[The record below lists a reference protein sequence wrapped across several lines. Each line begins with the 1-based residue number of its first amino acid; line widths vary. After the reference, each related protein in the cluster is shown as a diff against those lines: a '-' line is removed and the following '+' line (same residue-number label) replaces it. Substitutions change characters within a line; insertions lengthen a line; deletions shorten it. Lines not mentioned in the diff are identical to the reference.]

1 LGEIHDHATDGRRRD
16 VLPPDVGAGS
26 PPMSTAS
33 TRNPELF
40 ESVRQTIENAIV
52 DVVGRDYYEECDI
65 TLDSTF
71 AEDVELES
79 MEVMEIAEKLMET
92 YEGKVD
98 FVAWF
103 SDMELEDLVE
113 LSLGDLVGFIVDSL
127 EKADAGQAAE
137 A

>member
-1 LGEIHDHATDGRRRD
+1 
-16 VLPPDVGAGS
+16 
-26 PPMSTAS
+26 MSTAS

-52 DVVGRDYYEECDI
+52 EVVGRDYYEECDI

>member
-1 LGEIHDHATDGRRRD
+1 
-16 VLPPDVGAGS
+16 
-26 PPMSTAS
+26 MSTQPTAS
-33 TRNPELF
+33 GGTPARTRNPELF
-40 ESVRQTIENAIV
+40 ESVRQTIEDAIV
-52 DVVGRDYYEECDI
+52 EVVGRDYYEECDI

-79 MEVMEIAEKLMET
+79 MEVMEIAEKLMEG

-113 LSLGDLVGFIVDSL
+113 LSLGDLVEFIVDSL
-127 EKADAGQAAE
+127 EKADAGQTTE
-137 A
+137 AQGAGAVGA